1 MDDSL
6 SGNQASPPHSRPKT
20 LLKGSAMVMGMD
32 GTFWWGILG
41 LAPLGIYIVL
51 VFRGMDV
58 LAATAICVVIGAVL
72 SGQTMVSFGTALA
85 ESLGSFLAL
94 VGLIIMLGR
103 GLGEV
108 LNATGVSRTIVHGII
123 HTIGVDTE
131 RKAMFGIMTSCLV
144 IVGLLGTMAGGN
156 AIIAPIVLPVAA
168 AVGLSRSTVGVIFQ
182 AVGEEALILGPFTP
196 PVITLLG
203 LTGINYGE
211 MLLFVSVPVAAITLL
226 VTWLVL
232 QRIQLRTRHSTPYDP
247 PEGLERYEPT
257 PRSNRATRLFAASF
271 LAAVAY
277 GIIVKAPTSFV
288 VVIMLGLSFITG
300 FAGGLRLEGILKL
313 VVRGMAGNIG
323 LFLLFVLLDPF
334 IKFVEQSGGFAALAT
349 LMKPITE
356 AGGKPAVV
364 IAGGFLGA
372 FGISGATVATLK
384 LLHQMFTP
392 LLAVHGVSMLAWS
405 LALVVATRVHNF
417 VFPGANMVSSLGFA
431 ESEDM
436 KSMLR
441 NGWIVATCQLTFL
454 TVFSLLFA

>member
-1 MDDSL
+1 MEM
-6 SGNQASPPHSRPKT
+6 NP
-20 LLKGSAMVMGMD
+20 
-32 GTFWWGILG
+32 TFWWGLLG
-41 LAPLGIYIVL
+41 LAPLLIYIVL
-51 VFRGMDV
+51 VFRGMDI
-58 LAATAICVVIGAVL
+58 LPATALCVVIGAVL
-72 SGQTMVSFGTALA
+72 SGQTIVSFGTALA
-85 ESLGSFLAL
+85 DALGSFLAL

-108 LNATGVSRTIVHGII
+108 LNATGVSHTIVHRII

-131 RKAMFGIMTSCLV
+131 KKAMFGIMLACMV

-156 AIIAPIVLPVAA
+156 AVIAPIVLPVAA

-211 MLLFVSVPVAAITLL
+211 MLLFVSGPVAAITLV
-226 VTWLVL
+226 VTWFMI
-232 QRIQLRTRHSTPYDP
+232 QRIQRRTRDIAPYAP
-247 PEGLERYEPT
+247 PEEMERFEPT
-257 PRSNRATRLFAASF
+257 LRSRRATLLFVTSF
-271 LAAVAY
+271 LAAVVY

-288 VVIMLGLSFITG
+288 VVIMLGLSLITG
-300 FAGGLRLEGILKL
+300 LAGGLRFDGILKL
-313 VVRGMAGNIG
+313 VVRGMAGNVG

-334 IKFVEQSGGFAALAT
+334 IKFVEKAGGFAALTT
-349 LMKPITE
+349 LLKPMMET
-356 AGGKPAVV
+356 GGKPAIV

-384 LLHQMFTP
+384 LLHEMFTP
-392 LLAVHGVSMLAWS
+392 LLTTHGVSMLAWS

-431 ESEDM
+431 ESDDM
-436 KSMLR
+436 RSMLR
-441 NGWIVATCQLTFL
+441 NGWLVAACQLSFL
-454 TVFSLLFA
+454 TAFSLLFA